1 MSPTTRCTSPTS
13 SNAFRLGLWA
23 LVLVLGSGV
32 AHAAAGPRDVVRA
45 LADEVLAVLK
55 DKGLSSAQKRERIE
69 AIADRGVDFPTLSK
83 LVLARNLSKFSADEQ
98 AAFQKEF
105 RRHLSVTYG
114 DSVDSYKN
122 EEVSITG
129 EREEARADVTVKTKI
144 LRGGGANDIVVDYR
158 LRQVS
163 GEWKIID
170 FIVEGVSLVSNFRSQ
185 FQDLLSS
192 QTPAQLIA
200 LIREKN
206 ARGEIIGEK
215 ITPKGT

>member
-1 MSPTTRCTSPTS
+1 MRSTSPTS
-13 SNAFRLGLWA
+13 RRASRAGI
-23 LVLVLGSGV
+23 LVLGTLLAVGDP
-32 AHAAAGPRDVVRA
+32 AAAAGPRDVVRA

-55 DKGLSSAQKRERIE
+55 DQSLSSAAKRERIE
-69 AIADRGVDFPTLSK
+69 AIADRGVDFTTLSK
-83 LVLARNLSKFSADEQ
+83 LVLARNLGRFSEAER
-98 AAFQKEF
+98 AAFQQEF

-122 EEVSITG
+122 EEVAITG
-129 EREEARADVTVKTKI
+129 DREEARGDVTVKTKI
-144 LRGGGANDIVVDYR
+144 VRGGGADDILVDYR
-158 LRQVS
+158 LRQVN
-163 GEWKIID
+163 GEWRIID

-185 FQDLLSS
+185 FQDLLAS